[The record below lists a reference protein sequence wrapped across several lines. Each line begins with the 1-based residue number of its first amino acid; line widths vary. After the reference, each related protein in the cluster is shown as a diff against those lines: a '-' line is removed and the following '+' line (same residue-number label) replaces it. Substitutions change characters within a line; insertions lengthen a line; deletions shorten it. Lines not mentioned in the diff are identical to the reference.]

1 MVEKTLHVL
10 VDVNAF
16 LSVKDTHCAKSSLL
30 IPLPLLA
37 NVQTPLYVL
46 KIVLKGLKHETSSGC
61 NTHETCDG
69 RGHPLLCA
77 QHLG

>member
-1 MVEKTLHVL
+1 
-10 VDVNAF
+10 
-16 LSVKDTHCAKSSLL
+16 
-30 IPLPLLA
+30 LLA
-37 NVQTPLYVL
+37 NVQTPLYVF